1 MRRNHMSVVAI
12 MLLVILGHAPA
23 GLTQEQPS
31 SLVGI
36 GVKLA
41 QARHGALIEAVL
53 PGGPAEKA
61 GLLAD
66 EVIIAV
72 DGISITSV
80 QQAVE
85 KIVGPEGSTV
95 ALHVVDAEG
104 RIRPVQIIRG
114 PIQLGAR
121 GTEDFAGLFV
131 SQQDPQIQIVITHL
145 EMNRFYLGCEAE
157 HWKGFG
163 LLYLN
168 SHSNTYHM
176 KGIFQIGVNQDVPE
190 QLQEVVGYFRIDC
203 ISSGMLQLKR
213 AWNLAGEPGDAT
225 NSVMFIRSKADQD
238 DQSSAEQRQEQV
250 EPNAP

>member
-1 MRRNHMSVVAI
+1 MKRNQKSVAAI
-12 MLLVILGHAPA
+12 LLLVILVHTPA

-41 QARHGALIEAVL
+41 QARNGALIEAVL

-61 GLLAD
+61 GLLAG

-72 DGISITSV
+72 DGVSLTSV

-85 KIVGPEGSTV
+85 KIVGLEGSTV
-95 ALHVVDAEG
+95 ALHVADAEG
-104 RIRPVQIIRG
+104 RIRTLQIIRG
-114 PIQLGAR
+114 QIQLGAR

-131 SQQDPQIQIVITHL
+131 SQQNPQMQIVITHL
-145 EMNRFYLGCEAE
+145 EMNRFYLECEAE

-168 SHSNTYHM
+168 SNSNTYHL
-176 KGIFQIGVNQDVPE
+176 KGIYQIAVNQDVPE
-190 QLQEVVGYFRIDC
+190 QMQEVVGYFRIDC
-203 ISSGMLQLKR
+203 IASGMLQLKR
-213 AWNLAGEPGDAT
+213 AWNLAGEPGDQT
-225 NSVMFIRSKADQD
+225 TVDVLIRDNTP
-238 DQSSAEQRQEQV
+238 QEV
-250 EPNAP
+250 EAPKVVP